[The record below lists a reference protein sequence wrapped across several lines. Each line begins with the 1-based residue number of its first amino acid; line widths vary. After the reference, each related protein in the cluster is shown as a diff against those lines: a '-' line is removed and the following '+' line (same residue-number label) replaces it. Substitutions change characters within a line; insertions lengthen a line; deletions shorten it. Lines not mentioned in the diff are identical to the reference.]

1 MAGFDTASPQVRID
15 VRSAAVTIT
24 DRQGVMVS
32 ANVPDTGPAF
42 DRNGF
47 TVRRQLPDEQH
58 VLGLGG
64 KAGLIDRR
72 GGGFTLWNTDAYV
85 FEAGT
90 EPLYQVGPVC
100 HGCRERPRLRAVA
113 QQ

>member
-1 MAGFDTASPQVRID
+1 MAGFGTASPQVRID

-32 ANVPDTGPAF
+32 ANVPGTGPAF
-42 DRNGF
+42 GRNGF

-58 VLGLGG
+58 VFGLGG
-64 KAGLIDRR
+64 KAGPIDRR
-72 GGGFTLWNTDAYV
+72 GGSLTLWNTDAYV
-85 FEAGT
+85 FKAGT

-100 HGCRERPRLRAVA
+100 HRCRGRPRLRAA
-113 QQ
+113 ARH